1 MQSNPLAG
9 AGGVMAAHVM
19 GAPSSPNMMRQL
31 GGGSS
36 ALEAQFNNGSVFRHS
51 FGNNTAG
58 FNARPRLSLWLGQDP
73 GREQALGGN
82 VNHMDAAAA
91 SGLFTQSPKTMLGSS
106 DYDDSQGQKTLSS
119 LLPMASSN
127 SGSMY
132 SSFFTSGSMNAA
144 GSSGLQQ
151 NEISDNY
158 GTGVSTWNAD
168 RVSAAARLSLS
179 TSAGLTTS
187 SSSGTNINDNGNLAG
202 TVNNSSAYGS
212 QQQHN
217 THSAQMS
224 ATALLQKAAQ
234 MGATASNSAFRG
246 FGIAGS
252 NSNSV
257 GLGLSWQ
264 GSGAQEQQR
273 PHGTTGMVTQNAHN
287 SNLFMKGPLDHMGSH
302 VSDQGVSGFTSSQP
316 FNGSSRSAEN
326 AGLHDLMNSL
336 SGGGNGL
343 MAGGS
348 LSAIQSTFGEN
359 MDYSGN
365 FTGLNMIHARSTNM
379 QNPMKD
385 NAIGEGLQQSLQRR
399 SSSSS
404 LSPSSSLSQQMM
416 MQQGGGSSNHTTLIS
431 GMGNPTTRNEDGSG
445 GDDGLT
451 RDFLGVGGV
460 VAAGGMHGRAF
471 SQRGDHFKAANFTSL
486 GSSGMDMAASFH
498 SHRAENLSAHGKSWD
513 AAN

>member
-1 MQSNPLAG
+1 MQSNPLVAAG
-9 AGGVMAAHVM
+9 AAMAAHVM
-19 GAPSSPNMMRQL
+19 GAPSSPSMMRQL
-31 GGGSS
+31 GGGST
-36 ALEAQFNNGSVFRHS
+36 ALEAQFNTGSIFRHS
-51 FGNNTAG
+51 FGNNTTG
-58 FNARPRLSLWLGQDP
+58 FNARPRLSLWLGQGP
-73 GREQALGGN
+73 GGEQALGGN
-82 VNHMDAAAA
+82 VNPMDAAA
-91 SGLFTQSPKTMLGSS
+91 SGFFSQSPKTILGSS
-106 DYDDSQGQKTLSS
+106 DYDDSQGPKTLSS

-132 SSFFTSGSMNAA
+132 STIFTSGSMNAA

-151 NEISDNY
+151 NEITENY
-158 GTGVSTWNAD
+158 GSGVSTWNAD
-168 RVSAAARLSLS
+168 RGSAAARLSLS

-187 SSSGTNINDNGNLAG
+187 SSSGTNINDSGNLAG

-212 QQQHN
+212 QQQQH

-246 FGIAGS
+246 FGIPGS

-264 GSGAQEQQR
+264 GSSGQEQQR
-273 PHGTTGMVTQNAHN
+273 AHGTTGMVIQNTHN
-287 SNLFMKGPLDHMGSH
+287 SNLFMKGSLDHMASH
-302 VSDQGVSGFTSSQP
+302 VSDQGGSSFPSSQP
-316 FNGSSRSAEN
+316 FSGSSRSAEN

-336 SGGGNGL
+336 SGGGSGL

-365 FTGLNMIHARSTNM
+365 FTGLNMIHARANM
-379 QNPMKD
+379 NPIKD
-385 NAIGEGLQQSLQRR
+385 NTIGEGLQQSLQRG

-416 MQQGGGSSNHTTLIS
+416 MQQGGNSNHTALLS
-431 GMGNPTTRNEDGSG
+431 GMGNPTRNEDGSG
-445 GDDGLT
+445 GDDRMT

-460 VAAGGMHGRAF
+460 VAAGGLHGRAF
-471 SQRGDHFKAANFTSL
+471 SQRGDHLAANFTSL
-486 GSSGMDMAASFH
+486 GSSAMDMAASFH
-498 SHRAENLSAHGKSWD
+498 SHRAENLSTHGKSWD
-513 AAN
+513 AAT